1 MIRLFNFALLA
12 LLAGCVSTEMKGY
25 MGKDIREVVLVN
37 GPPINEL
44 DMGGGVRA
52 FQFKWGGGTIV
63 VPQTSRTTGQV
74 NTYGNTAVVN
84 ATTTTTGGQVIHN
97 EGCTISY
104 LTKWSEER
112 QGWVIFDY
120 RYPKQLVC

>member
-1 MIRLFNFALLA
+1 MIRILAIALLV
-12 LLAGCVSTEMKGY
+12 LVAGCVSTEMKAY
-25 MGKDIREVVLVN
+25 MDKDIREVILVN

-44 DMGGGVRA
+44 DMGGGIRA

-63 VPQTSRTTGQV
+63 VPQTIRTTGQV
-74 NTYGNTAVVN
+74 NTYGNTAMVN
-84 ATTTTTGGQVIHN
+84 TTTTTTGGQVIHS

-104 LTKWSEER
+104 LARWSDER
-112 QGWVIFDY
+112 QGWIIVDY